1 MSQAQQTQRVDF
13 LRHIV
18 NRVLAEH
25 SLPRQVVEDVR
36 KSIGYAE
43 EKYKFSAFGGDPRRL
58 ADYLRSRDFDDV
70 VTLLRGA
77 KAEEVL
83 VKILEEVKKRYSE
96 YREVVEAAEA
106 RLKELRG
113 ETVEEPKTKIGLAY
127 NALRNLEEK
136 GVEVKLDE
144 ATGRVEARYGAA
156 PCAEVTEIELKG
168 EKVKIARPT
177 GTSCLEIHVTYD
189 KAKKVYN
196 MEFVLSG
203 KISAET
209 TSKLYD
215 IALKLVELAK
225 SIIRG

>member
-1 MSQAQQTQRVDF
+1 MSQAQQAQRVDF

-25 SLPRQVVEDVR
+25 SLPRQVIEDVR

-58 ADYLRSRDFDDV
+58 ADYLRSRDFDDI

-77 KAEEVL
+77 KAEEVI
-83 VKILEEVKKRYSE
+83 VRILEEVKKRYSD

-106 RLKELRG
+106 RLRELRG
-113 ETVEEPKTKIGLAY
+113 EAAEEPKTKIGLAY

-144 ATGRVEARYGAA
+144 EKGVVEARYGAA
-156 PCAEVTEIELKG
+156 PCAKVEEVEVKG
-168 EKVKIARPT
+168 ERVKVSRPT

-189 KAKKVYN
+189 KAKKTYT

-203 KISAET
+203 KVTADT

-215 IALKLVELAK
+215 VAVKLVEMAK
-225 SIIRG
+225 SITRG